1 MPKKIGLA
9 LGCGGARGLAHIGV
23 IKTLVKNN
31 IPIDYVAGSSIGAL
45 IGSLYAATLDILQVE
60 KWFLE
65 LTYKDLI
72 KVLLDPS
79 LHSGLIKGEKFINF
93 LQSKIGVRKIE
104 ELKIPFRAV
113 ATDLFTGK
121 AVVFKKGDLGL
132 AIRSSCAVPFLF
144 SPIIL
149 GDKCLVDGGISMP
162 VPVQVVK
169 EMGADIVIAVN
180 LDSEYFI
187 QEQKKET
194 LITKINLIDV
204 LEKSI
209 DVLRYHLSQ
218 EHIKKANLVINPK
231 VNKKSLIDF
240 IHAEDI
246 IRAGEKATLKV
257 LPELLKITQ

>member
-1 MPKKIGLA
+1 MLKKIGLA

-31 IPIDYVAGSSIGAL
+31 IPIDYIAGSSIGAL

-144 SPIIL
+144 SPVIS

-162 VPVQVVK
+162 VPV
-169 EMGADIVIAVN
+169 
-180 LDSEYFI
+180 
-187 QEQKKET
+187 
-194 LITKINLIDV
+194 
-204 LEKSI
+204 
-209 DVLRYHLSQ
+209 
-218 EHIKKANLVINPK
+218 
-231 VNKKSLIDF
+231 
-240 IHAEDI
+240 
-246 IRAGEKATLKV
+246 
-257 LPELLKITQ
+257 